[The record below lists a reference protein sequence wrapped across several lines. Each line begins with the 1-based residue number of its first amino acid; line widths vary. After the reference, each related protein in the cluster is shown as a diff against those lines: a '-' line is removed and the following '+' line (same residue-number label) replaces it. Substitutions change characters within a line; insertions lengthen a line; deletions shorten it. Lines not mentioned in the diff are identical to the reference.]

1 MLPKHSPHAL
11 PVSDSGDSCFFCY
24 TQDRFYLNE
33 RTVFTDLTTNPFI
46 PRTVFSGPFLPGPF
60 LPGPFLPGPFLP
72 RPEILPKINAFN
84 QNYLRK
90 QELVY
95 FCAM

>member
-72 RPEILPKINAFN
+72 RPPRLHTVIEISDKNPSNFQI
-84 QNYLRK
+84 
-90 QELVY
+90 
-95 FCAM
+95 

>member
-1 MLPKHSPHAL
+1 MLSKHSPHAL

-60 LPGPFLPGPFLP
+60 LPRPG
-72 RPEILPKINAFN
+72 
-84 QNYLRK
+84 
-90 QELVY
+90 
-95 FCAM
+95 